1 MTAKRQPAKT
11 TANTR
16 AAAKK
21 ATGSH
26 ETKTAPSSASTAK
39 ADERLML
46 PLRSLA
52 PSKDNVR
59 RFASEAGISEL
70 CANIAALGLLQNLTG
85 RKTAKG
91 KYEIEAGA
99 RRLRALKELAKRGA
113 VIEPEGVKVTLDYLV
128 PVLVKGAD
136 HNATELSLSENIIR
150 ENMHT
155 ADEVEA
161 FRKLIEDD
169 GMTPEQV
176 GDRFGKSPMTVR
188 RRVKL
193 AKVSPRIMEAFRAG
207 DVTLQ
212 HMEAFALSDDL
223 KAQEATFDGL
233 PEYNRTPEAI
243 RARLANEKI
252 AASNRL
258 AQFVGV
264 EAYSQA
270 GGTITRDL
278 FSEDDE
284 DAVFLDDKPLV
295 VRLATE
301 KLEAVAEETRS
312 HEGWKWFEVYLAE
325 HESRGGYS
333 RLATNEREQT
343 PQERE
348 ELLALAAYLDEREAA
363 YDSGDMTE
371 EEVKEF
377 DAKSE
382 RQDAIANSCIVFD
395 AEEIPLAGIIVSLN
409 YAGEV
414 SIKRGLYRKEE
425 AHDLAALQRA
435 RQAAAREANE
445 AAGLGEGIAEEPGER
460 VGEGVVYSPATTA
473 EIEAEGYSQGVTE
486 DLTILR
492 TKALALRLSQRP
504 NVALHVIIHKLAE
517 AVFYRG
523 GNGKPYDYTAGGSCL
538 LITAQSHEKRQAAP
552 DEDNHAAFTAFDERH
567 VVLASRLP
575 NRYAD
580 LWDWL
585 ILQDEKSL
593 LDVLAFC
600 VAFQIEASY
609 RDHRGAAI
617 GHADQIAL
625 AMNFDMAGHWRVSQG
640 FLSRVSKK
648 TIATA
653 AREAGCS
660 EDAIKAIGA
669 GSKSEAVAIALDAM
683 KDRPWLPPVLRNPL
697 APVAAAVIEDDE
709 AFEDEAP
716 ADDPEGEE
724 TGEFADDG
732 HDEAGALASVYG
744 PDDAGELTEAAE

>member
-1 MTAKRQPAKT
+1 MTINEQPTKKAATKT
-11 TANTR
+11 

-21 ATGSH
+21 ATGSSAKKIAPAIIA
-26 ETKTAPSSASTAK
+26 TKSG
-39 ADERLML
+39 DERIMV
-46 PLRSLA
+46 PLRLLT

-59 RFASEAGISEL
+59 RFTSEAGIEEL
-70 CANIAALGLLQNLTG
+70 CANIAAMGLLQNLTG
-85 RKTAKG
+85 RRLAKG
-91 KYEIEAGA
+91 KFEIEAGA
-99 RRLRALKELAKRGA
+99 RRLRALRELAKRGA
-113 VIEPEGVKVTLDYLV
+113 LIEPEGVKVTLDYLV
-128 PVLVKGAD
+128 PLLVKGAD
-136 HNATELSLSENIIR
+136 HNATELSLSENIVR

-169 GMTPEQV
+169 RMTPEQV

-193 AKVSPRIMEAFRAG
+193 AKVSPRILEAFRAG

-212 HMEAFALSDDL
+212 HMEAFALSDDQ
-223 KAQEATFDGL
+223 KAQEATFEGL

-252 AASNRL
+252 AASHRL

-284 DAVFLDDKPLV
+284 DAIFLDDKPLV

-301 KLEAVAEETRS
+301 KLEAIAEQTRS
-312 HEGWKWFEVYLAE
+312 
-325 HESRGGYS
+325 GYS
-333 RLATNEREQT
+333 RLATHEREQT

-348 ELLALAAYLDEREAA
+348 ELFALAAYIDEHEAA
-363 YDSGDMTE
+363 YDSGQMTE

-382 RQDAIANSCIVFD
+382 RQDEIAASCIVFD

-435 RQAAAREANE
+435 RQAAARAANE
-445 AAGLGEGIAEEPGER
+445 AARLGEGTGEEPSEQEGQ
-460 VGEGVVYSPATTA
+460 GEGAEQGAVHTPTATA
-473 EIEAEGYSQGVTE
+473 ESEAEGYSQAVTE

-492 TKALALRLSQRP
+492 TKALALELSQRP

-538 LITAQSHEKRQAAP
+538 LVTTQSHEKRQAAP

-567 VVLASRLP
+567 VVLASKLP

-580 LWDWL
+580 LWARL
-585 ILQDEKSL
+585 ILQDEKTL

-609 RDHRGAAI
+609 RDHRGGAI
-617 GHADQIAL
+617 AHADQIAL
-625 AMNFDMAGHWRVSQG
+625 TMNFDMAAHWRV
-640 FLSRVSKK
+640 
-648 TIATA
+648 
-653 AREAGCS
+653 
-660 EDAIKAIGA
+660 
-669 GSKSEAVAIALDAM
+669 
-683 KDRPWLPPVLRNPL
+683 
-697 APVAAAVIEDDE
+697 
-709 AFEDEAP
+709 
-716 ADDPEGEE
+716 
-724 TGEFADDG
+724 
-732 HDEAGALASVYG
+732 
-744 PDDAGELTEAAE
+744 